1 MNLVQEHRSRMPEVR
16 FCTPCSGYLYS
27 ELQMQVPLGLQ
38 PVAGPTREW
47 TLKTAIRGFITA
59 HSVEDFDPYPA
70 LDDLLN
76 GLNEGEM

>member
-1 MNLVQEHRSRMPEVR
+1 
-16 FCTPCSGYLYS
+16 
-27 ELQMQVPLGLQ
+27 MQVPLGLQ
-38 PVAGPTREW
+38 PVAGPTREG